1 MILFCILLPFL
12 HIWFFSG
19 FDQPKVSSE
28 SAISPSAATAQDTLQ
43 QLVISSKSNGANFL
57 KSTLPALTN
66 KLQRM
71 VTSPIE
77 EVHQPTINNSRPPL
91 SDKEFRSFLDNVG
104 ELVNKTFLLDSQS
117 FGEKKIVKNSVK
129 LTHFCK

>member
-1 MILFCILLPFL
+1 MQVFDDFILHFSSIFTYLV
-12 HIWFFSG
+12 FFSG

-104 ELVNKTFLLDSQS
+104 ELVNKTYLLDARLDTY
-117 FGEKKIVKNSVK
+117 VH
-129 LTHFCK
+129 T